1 MLDSVP
7 CSGGEE
13 SPRTSFLRTV
23 EALADV
29 RPRWLLR
36 LDSRLVEVRLDSNET
51 VFRAGEPADAIYIV
65 RRGRVAVFTDT
76 RGRPVRLIERAG
88 PGQLLG
94 LVGALGGSRRAASAR
109 ALTPTTLLR
118 LERHDLLHLLEQD
131 SSLGLRFTLAVV
143 SRHAR
148 NAAAALEL
156 GDRKEMRIR
165 VARQVELVVGHRRRV
180 RVTIE
185 NLSRGGIC
193 LSGALPDC
201 FPDEPTWYVAQL
213 ADGDEV
219 LSFHGRV
226 AWRQGNRTG
235 LAFVERAPGHDL
247 LVQGALRQL
256 LRAPAADT
264 RGEDDPALS
273 SPATTRA

>member
-1 MLDSVP
+1 MLPSLP
-7 CSGGEE
+7 YAGGDDG
-13 SPRTSFLRTV
+13 PRARFLRTV

-29 RPRWLLR
+29 KPRWLAR
-36 LDSRLVEVRLDSNET
+36 LDSRLVEVHIDSDEM

-65 RRGRVAVFTDT
+65 RRGRVAVFSDT
-76 RGRPVRLIERAG
+76 RGRAVRLIERASR
-88 PGQLLG
+88 GQILG
-94 LVGALGGSRRAASAR
+94 LVGALGGSRRSASAR

-118 LERHDLLHLLEQD
+118 LERYDLLHLLEQD

-165 VARQVELVVGHRRRV
+165 VGREVDLVVGRRHRV
-180 RVTIE
+180 RATIE

-193 LSGALPDC
+193 VSGALPDGL
-201 FPDEPTWYVAQL
+201 PHEPTRYVAHL
-213 ADGDEV
+213 VDGDQV
-219 LSFHGRV
+219 LSFRGRV
-226 AWRQGNRTG
+226 AWRQGSRIG

-256 LRAPAADT
+256 LRGPTTPTPRENQPDLPST
-264 RGEDDPALS
+264 
-273 SPATTRA
+273 ATARD